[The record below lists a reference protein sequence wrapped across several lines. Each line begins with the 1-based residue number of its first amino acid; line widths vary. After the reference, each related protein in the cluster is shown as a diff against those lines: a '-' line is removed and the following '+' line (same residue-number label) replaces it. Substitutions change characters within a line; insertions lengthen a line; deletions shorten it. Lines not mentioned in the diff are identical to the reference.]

1 MPLRGR
7 TRKPPVG
14 FYIALG
20 SATARQV
27 HPAEVVLPC
36 GKLLFRRAAIPGNGF
51 GGDLQA
57 SPALFVG
64 HSQLILGGSITLF
77 RQAPKALL
85 SLRNTALRGLAG
97 IANCL
102 RRILR
107 NT

>member
-7 TRKPPVG
+7 ARKPPVG

-20 SATARQV
+20 SATPRQV
-27 HPAEVVLPC
+27 HPAEVVLTG
-36 GKLLFRRAAIPGNGF
+36 GKLLFGRAAIPGNRF
-51 GGDLQA
+51 GVDLQA

-85 SLRNTALRGLAG
+85 SLRNTALRGISQG
-97 IANCL
+97 QESL
-102 RRILR
+102 RG
-107 NT
+107 